1 MIVELQV
8 EKNLSLSIGVDV
20 VLVHDQNHKIY
31 GVVDLY
37 DKDSGQLKVSSTKI
51 IGNGTYTTWTIY
63 VVGPAGADGEQG
75 IDGLPGE
82 TGAKGD
88 QGNNGLTGEKGDQGV
103 LGGVTYDLKVVDMG
117 SVKKYTINDSLFP
130 DIYFIRGFTYFFNQ
144 FNASNMGN
152 KVFIATAGG
161 ASAQANKYHI
171 NGTNLYSYSGTE
183 GADGKLTISVPW
195 DAPDTLYYASEIA
208 NSNLGGRIS
217 VNNLGPKGETGE
229 IGVSGKDGAI
239 GPVGP
244 QGSDGA
250 RGSAGLTGSQGER
263 GLRGFQGPGGEGG
276 TVGFS
281 SGVISAGSINK
292 EQAFSLYNSEINIK
306 NQSSLSAADIDLV
319 GSVMSEPIKLT
330 SFKVFLR
337 SNTLATSG
345 TGDPSNKNI
354 LIRIYKNG
362 IDAGIGKM
370 ISSSSLIGTIPLEN
384 DDATKP
390 AELSLDEG
398 DKITLLTKVSTLTGS
413 GIIVFNYVSAV
424 SVAGIDGKQG
434 IQGVT
439 GEKGPK
445 GDTGSVNK
453 EEMIKYVLIFG

>member
-1 MIVELQV
+1 MIIELQV
-8 EKNLSLSIGVDV
+8 EKNLSLVQGVDI
-20 VLVHDQNHKIY
+20 VLVHDEGNKIY
-31 GVVDLY
+31 GVVVFY
-37 DKDSGQLKVSSTKI
+37 DKDFGQLKVDVTKT
-51 IGNGTYTTWTIY
+51 IGSGTFRTWTLFI
-63 VVGPAGADGEQG
+63 VGPEGAPGPEGLAG
-75 IDGLPGE
+75 L
-82 TGAKGD
+82 
-88 QGNNGLTGEKGDQGV
+88 NGVKGEKGDKGDLGEQGV
-103 LGGVTYDLKVVDMG
+103 QGIAGGVSYDLKVVTV
-117 SVKKYTINDSLFP
+117 SSAKKYTVNDSLFP
-130 DIYFIRGFTYFFNQ
+130 NLSFIRGFTYFFRQ
-144 FNASNMGN
+144 SDISNVGE
-152 KVFIATAGG
+152 KAFIATVGG
-161 ASAQANKYHI
+161 TLAQANKYHI
-171 NGTNLYSYSGTE
+171 NGTNLYSYSGAE
-183 GADGKLTISVPW
+183 GVDGKLTISVPW
-195 DAPDTLYYASEIA
+195 DAPDTLYYASETA
-208 NSNLGGRIS
+208 GSNLGGIIS

-319 GSVMSEPIKLT
+319 GSIMSEPIKLT